1 MSKIE
6 QLSMGMGGPTILMH
20 DGDACSGIKGYCIQ
34 ALEEC
39 VFSQFDLDYTPIHA
53 TEEAHVITAVTH
65 GDEEFTVADVSK
77 FSVGDRV
84 LIRLN
89 GGTAPTANTATEM
102 PNNDQIYYIQ
112 AIDTASNE
120 FKLEEFPGAGAIAIS
135 NDGTGYEGV
144 ATVAK
149 LVDQNTRTHGDFT
162 ITSGSRLEVT
172 NKVSG
177 NPDIFDTDGAE
188 DVKIPQGM
196 TVYLPVSNITLT
208 TGACIVYTHNS

>member
-1 MSKIE
+1 MSNFD
-6 QLSMGMGGPTILMH
+6 QLSLGMGGPTILMH
-20 DGDACSGIKGYCIQ
+20 DGDACSGIRGFCIQ

-53 TEEAHVITAVTH
+53 TENAQVITAVTH

-89 GGTAPTANTATEM
+89 GSTAPTANTASDM

-120 FKLEEFPGAGAIAIS
+120 FKLEEFRGAGAIAIS

-149 LVDQNTRTHGDFT
+149 LLDQNARTHGDFT
-162 ITSGSRLEVT
+162 ITSGSKLEVT

-188 DVKIPQGM
+188 DVKIPAGM
-196 TVYLPVSNITLT
+196 TIYLPVSNITLT
-208 TGACIVYTHNS
+208 TGACIVYTR